1 MSFINPF
8 ARQLERF
15 IYERVCALSDY
26 APTDRGGAGVRD
38 TLASPCDGSKP
49 RIHTTRR

>member
-1 MSFINPF
+1 MSFINPL

-26 APTDRGGAGVRD
+26 APADRGGAGVPD
-38 TLASPCDGSKP
+38 SLASPCDGSKP
-49 RIHTTRR
+49 RPNSIR

>member
-1 MSFINPF
+1 MTFIDPL

-26 APTDRGGAGVRD
+26 APADRGGAGGRD
-38 TLASPCDGSKP
+38 PLASPCDGSES
-49 RIHTTRR
+49 HANNRRR